1 MNSHGVYRLFIFAL
15 IVLIGGIG
23 FLLWRAVENSKAENA
38 ELLLD
43 EERLI
48 DRVKELAEEKAYKE
62 EYYFRL
68 LHDEDFAG
76 RVIRQKL
83 GFVGVGELVFKFED
97 SAPVSIDDPFESKV
111 APALNSDFQNQAQ
124 QQPTAVEGSAPKK
137 AVWESLN
144 LNTDSSQKL
153 TDSTDNT
160 VLTSKD
166 NSVNSV
172 KIEERV
178 EHFVTPQKSVRQNIK
193 IRVSTSRKRSV
204 TNPQNAGRY
213 LKFIY

>member
-1 MNSHGVYRLFIFAL
+1 
-15 IVLIGGIG
+15 
-23 FLLWRAVENSKAENA
+23 
-38 ELLLD
+38 
-43 EERLI
+43 
-48 DRVKELAEEKAYKE
+48 
-62 EYYFRL
+62 
-68 LHDEDFAG
+68 
-76 RVIRQKL
+76 
-83 GFVGVGELVFKFED
+83 
-97 SAPVSIDDPFESKV
+97 
-111 APALNSDFQNQAQ
+111 
-124 QQPTAVEGSAPKK
+124 
-137 AVWESLN
+137 LN